1 MNNYIE
7 ETISLI
13 DPNNKLISRLEM
25 LAEIENKTI
34 IQIISETSITYLS
47 KMIKPRK
54 KDYDIYLE
62 TGLKMGGVT
71 ISNMQQGR
79 KAWKDGTHGMERHLD
94 NIIMTYGEEEI
105 NKNILKTALQLIK
118 ISIDYVFSDGTEKKK
133 EKVNRFIQ
141 DTNFLYIM
149 LQMAVKLIGIK
160 LNNMDVDIENQTL
173 KYMTQMIEADQK
185 KIKRLFID
193 AIKFGDEQRFNE
205 VVAIYYE
212 DLSKY
217 FINFVNRNF
226 SGTFDVITKLGEEKK
241 LMEQVGEK
249 NIIFFIG
256 TLLSYLKEGAKQ
268 LTIKFEETKNI
279 TIL

>member
-1 MNNYIE
+1 
-7 ETISLI
+7 
-13 DPNNKLISRLEM
+13 
-25 LAEIENKTI
+25 
-34 IQIISETSITYLS
+34 
-47 KMIKPRK
+47 
-54 KDYDIYLE
+54 
-62 TGLKMGGVT
+62 
-71 ISNMQQGR
+71 
-79 KAWKDGTHGMERHLD
+79 
-94 NIIMTYGEEEI
+94 
-105 NKNILKTALQLIK
+105 
-118 ISIDYVFSDGTEKKK
+118 
-133 EKVNRFIQ
+133 
-141 DTNFLYIM
+141 
-149 LQMAVKLIGIK
+149 MAVKLIGIK

>member
-7 ETISLI
+7 ETIALI
-13 DPNNKLISRLEM
+13 NSNNKLIKRLEM
-25 LAEIENKTI
+25 LSEIENKTI
-34 IQIISETSITYLS
+34 IEIISNTSITYLS
-47 KMIKPRK
+47 KIIKPRK

-62 TGLKMGGVT
+62 SGIRMGGVA

-79 KAWKDGTHGMERHLD
+79 KTWKDGTHGMERHLD
-94 NIIMTYGEEEI
+94 NIIMAYGEDEI

-118 ISIDYVFSDGTEKKK
+118 ISINYVFSDGTEKKK

-141 DTNFLYIM
+141 DTNFLYVM

-160 LNNMDVDIENQTL
+160 LNNMEVDIENQTL

-185 KIKRLFID
+185 KIKNLFIE
-193 AIKFGDEQRFNE
+193 AIKFGDKQRFNE
-205 VVAIYYE
+205 VVAIYYN
-212 DLSKY
+212 DLNKY

-241 LMEQVGEK
+241 LMEQVGEE

-256 TLLSYLKEGAKQ
+256 ILLSHLKNSALQ
-268 LTIKFEETKNI
+268 LTLEFENNNTI
-279 TIL
+279 TIR

>member
-7 ETISLI
+7 ETIALI
-13 DPNNKLISRLEM
+13 DPNNILINRLSM

-47 KMIKPRK
+47 KTIKPRK

-62 TGLKMGGVT
+62 SGIKMGGVA

-79 KAWKDGTHGMERHLD
+79 KTWQDGTHGMERHLD
-94 NIIMTYGEEEI
+94 NIIMTYGEDEI

-141 DTNFLYIM
+141 DTNFLYVM

-185 KIKRLFID
+185 KIKNLFIE

-205 VVAIYYE
+205 VVAIYYD
-212 DLSKY
+212 DLNKY

-256 TLLSYLKEGAKQ
+256 ILLSHLKNSALQ
-268 LTIKFEETKNI
+268 LVIEFENNNII
-279 TIL
+279 TIR